1 MFMHSIEAFVRV
13 LCIIISVENEERIHV
28 CFIFL
33 SFSRRLSIF
42 FIISGFGVRAL
53 TRASA

>member
-13 LCIIISVENEERIHV
+13 LCIIIIVSVEKSEERIHV

-33 SFSRRLSIF
+33 SFSPLSQF
-42 FIISGFGVRAL
+42 FFFRVLEYAL
-53 TRASA
+53 